1 VEMGSAANFGCVRDL
16 VAKHGATNKRMKRRN
31 EPPEEQIEA
40 PRKSET
46 KGAPEYNATAAAM
59 DLHDFV
65 TEFRQKVQGF
75 LWERADKITIG
86 DLVKLTELERETRKQ
101 SESKRPREIRIVWL
115 RSEPKPLS

>member
-1 VEMGSAANFGCVRDL
+1 MKKRDEPSNQQAE
-16 VAKHGATNKRMKRRN
+16 VPRRD
-31 EPPEEQIEA
+31 
-40 PRKSET
+40 ET
-46 KGAPEYNATAAAM
+46 KSVPDYNAAAAAM

-101 SESKRPREIRIVWL
+101 SESRRPRELRIVWL
-115 RSEPKPLS
+115 RNEPKLLS

>member
-1 VEMGSAANFGCVRDL
+1 
-16 VAKHGATNKRMKRRN
+16 MKRRN
-31 EPPEEQIEA
+31 EPPVEQTET
-40 PRKSET
+40 PRKDET
-46 KGAPEYNATAAAM
+46 KGAPEYNAAAAAM

-101 SESKRPREIRIVWL
+101 SESKRPRELRIVWL
-115 RSEPKPLS
+115 RSEPKSLS